1 MRIDKKKAGM
11 TLPELLVVLTIV
23 ALLSAVAIPAFVQLG
38 AFSRDE
44 LNRSARTVMTLLK
57 AAQQYAITYNV
68 RTAVVY
74 GLDNYQPVPNP
85 NTPGNLLNP
94 IADSVTGANAR
105 VFATAAMMYELPA
118 TSPFGGSYVFTP
130 RGQGEFATIDG
141 GMVILLSDALTD
153 TVYYDRTEPRF
164 DPTPPELNKPHPL
177 GELGIKPIGVYL
189 DGTAPF
195 TPDPNDTEAPEL
207 FPAHVFL
214 PTGALEIP
222 DGAPVKERYAIQIA
236 PIPSEDPDARLLLP
250 EANSLVYQDQDANVI
265 VNNLLYI
272 PIEIFRSTGRV
283 RIGDRA

>member
-1 MRIDKKKAGM
+1 M

-23 ALLSAVAIPAFVQLG
+23 AMLSAVAIPAFVQLG

-74 GLDNYQPVPNP
+74 GLDNYQPVPTP
-85 NTPGNLLNP
+85 NTPDNMLNP
-94 IADSVTGANAR
+94 ITDSVTGGAAR
-105 VFATAAMMYELPA
+105 VFATAALMYELPS
-118 TSPFGGSYVFTP
+118 TSQFGGSFVNAP

-141 GMVILLSDALTD
+141 GMVILLRDPETGD
-153 TVYYDRTEPRF
+153 VFYDRMEPRF
-164 DPTPPELNKPHPL
+164 DPTLPVANKPHPL
-177 GELGIKPIGVYL
+177 GHLGIGQVNVYL
-189 DGTAPF
+189 DGSAPF
-195 TPDPNDTEAPEL
+195 TPDPDDTEPPEP

-214 PTGALEIP
+214 PTGALQIP
-222 DGAPVKERYAIQIA
+222 AGSEVKERYVISIA
-236 PIPSEDPDARLLLP
+236 PVPSEDPTVRLKDA
-250 EANSLVYQDQDANVI
+250 ESNSLFVQLPDNTV
-265 VNNLLYI
+265 VNNLLYL

>member
-1 MRIDKKKAGM
+1 MRIDRKKAGM

-68 RTAVVY
+68 KTAVVY
-74 GLDNYQPVPNP
+74 GLDNYQPVPVP
-85 NTPGNLLNP
+85 NDPGNLLNP

-105 VFATAAMMYELPA
+105 VFATAALMYQLPA
-118 TSPFGGSYVFTP
+118 NSPFGGSFVNAP

-141 GMVILLSDALTD
+141 GMVVLLSDPLINTD
-153 TVYYDRTEPRF
+153 FYRSAAPRYLRNPA
-164 DPTPPELNKPHPL
+164 DGINQLNQL
-177 GELGIKPIGVYL
+177 GLSSIGVYL
-189 DGTAPF
+189 DGSAPF
-195 TPDPNDTEAPEL
+195 TPDPNDSEPAED

-222 DGAPVKERYAIQIA
+222 DGAPVKERYAIKIA
-236 PIPSEDPDARLLLP
+236 PVPSEAPDARLLVP
-250 EANSLVYQDQDANVI
+250 GQNSLVYVDPNSNTL